1 MKFFFGGRNSMRS
14 WFKEKPVWWYVYLL
28 AMAGV
33 YLVIGVLLILGV
45 LGIEDLAMQRNV

>member
-1 MKFFFGGRNSMRS
+1 MRS
-14 WFKEKPVWWYVYLL
+14 WFKEQPVWWYVYLL